1 MSECN
6 YCAFKRI
13 NSRADARG
21 MKVTK
26 LYDAKWG
33 MGGVNI
39 YVHPKDINVSE
50 LPGGEDGER
59 SKYREAWYMELP
71 TSCCC

>member
-1 MSECN
+1 
-6 YCAFKRI
+6 
-13 NSRADARG
+13 

-26 LYDAKWG
+26 LHDATWG

-39 YVHPKDINVSE
+39 YVHPKDVDISK

-59 SKYREAWYMELP
+59 AKYHESWYMELP
-71 TSCCC
+71 KSCHC